1 MNTKLKGTPL
11 TKTTKAKVEK
21 TIAKETKSVHL
32 NDLKDSLK
40 LNNEL
45 SAQIALSNLNKFK
58 RS

>member
-1 MNTKLKGTPL
+1 MKLKGTPL
-11 TKTTKAKVEK
+11 TKATKQKVENL
-21 TIAKETKSVHL
+21 IAKETKSVHL

-45 SAQIALSNLNKFK
+45 SAQEAIKNLNKFK